1 MTGPSSTWFEFRSHC
16 LIGASKFLSG
26 KTPWK
31 CIFLQFGPYF
41 FQPELNPAS
50 CAMRAP
56 SLIMAIKTRRIN
68 LEGIWKLGPRS
79 LHSSKQHHHYCLYI
93 SYFNWT
99 NLCLMGE
106 GNDSRM
112 EGETSC
118 IMAICQKLEKEVLI
132 MNCCSMTLWELLY
145 PKLVG
150 NQLIIKASRKRD
162 SHPTPIQIS
171 KYLSLIF
178 SLIGLDELA
187 N

>member
-93 SYFNWT
+93 SHFNWT

-106 GNDSRM
+106 GNNSGM

-118 IMAICQKLEKEVLI
+118 TMAIYQKLEKEVLI

-178 SLIGLDELA
+178 FSYRPWWA
-187 N
+187 C

>member
-16 LIGASKFLSG
+16 MIGASKFLSG

-79 LHSSKQHHHYCLYI
+79 LHSSKQHHHYFLYI
-93 SYFNWT
+93 SHFNWT

-106 GNDSRM
+106 GNDSGT
-112 EGETSC
+112 EGETSYNGNLPK
-118 IMAICQKLEKEVLI
+118 IRKGSF
-132 MNCCSMTLWELLY
+132 NYELLQHDFMRIVI
-145 PKLVG
+145 PKISG
-150 NQLIIKASRKRD
+150 QSTYHKSIKKKR
-162 SHPTPIQIS
+162 
-171 KYLSLIF
+171 F
-178 SLIGLDELA
+178 SSYT
-187 N
+187 NSN